1 MKVRERKE
9 IRVQCSRQVSRSSM
23 FKVEVSTLPMDGN
36 KRVPPPKNRLSWFEE
51 KDEDLAELCASLE
64 AQRRAA
70 EKQW

>member
-1 MKVRERKE
+1 
-9 IRVQCSRQVSRSSM
+9 M

-36 KRVPPPKNRLSWFEE
+36 TRVPPPKNRLSWFEE